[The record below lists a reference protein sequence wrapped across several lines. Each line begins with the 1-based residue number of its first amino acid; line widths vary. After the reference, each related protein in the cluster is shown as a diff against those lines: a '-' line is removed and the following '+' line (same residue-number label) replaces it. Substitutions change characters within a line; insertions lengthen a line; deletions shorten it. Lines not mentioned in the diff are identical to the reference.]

1 MVELAT
7 FQPDI
12 PQNLGGLIR
21 LSSCLNVRLS
31 IIEPCGFPLGDRGLK
46 RVAMD
51 YEKLSKI
58 SRWPSWES
66 FFENQSQT
74 GRLILLST
82 KSKNNFFDF
91 NFFDSDC
98 LLVGQESSGVP
109 LNVRESC
116 NFSVRIPIKKNLRSL
131 NIVTAGAIV
140 LSEAI
145 RQTTKYNNI
154 IKTY

>member
-21 LSSCLNVRLS
+21 LTSCLNIKLS
-31 IIEPCGFPLGDRGLK
+31 IIEPCGFPLGDRKLK

-51 YEKLSKI
+51 YGNVSDI
-58 SRWPSWES
+58 RRWPSWES
-66 FFENQSQT
+66 FFENQSQK

-82 KSKNNFFDF
+82 KSNNYFFDF
-91 NFFDSDC
+91 KYFDSDC
-98 LLVGQESSGVP
+98 LLVGQESYGVP
-109 LNVRESC
+109 LNVREAC
-116 NFSVRIPIKKNLRSL
+116 DFSVRIPIKKELRSL
-131 NIVTAGAIV
+131 NVVTAGAIV

-145 RQTTKYNNI
+145 RQTSNYNNI
-154 IKTY
+154 L

>member
-21 LSSCLNVRLS
+21 LTSCLNVKLS
-31 IIEPCGFPLGDRGLK
+31 IIEPCAFPLGDRKLK

-51 YEKLSKI
+51 YGNVSDI
-58 SRWPSWES
+58 SRWQSWES
-66 FFENQSQT
+66 FFENQSQK

-82 KSKNNFFDF
+82 KSNNDFFDF
-91 NFFDSDC
+91 TYFNSDC

-109 LNVRESC
+109 LNVREAC
-116 NFSVRIPIKKNLRSL
+116 DFSVRIPINKSYRSL
-131 NIVTAGAIV
+131 NVVTAGAIV

-145 RQTTKYNNI
+145 RQTSNYNNI
-154 IKTY
+154 C